1 MYIRRA
7 AKIQSEMEVALLT
20 LFRLF
25 TLLPLFTLPSQFK
38 LLKQW
43 HVWLYEQKVEWTGLY
58 WTWWYPLGC
67 YDYEVHLW
75 C

>member
-1 MYIRRA
+1 MVIPITLPMSCDKSPQRFFLFCTSA
-7 AKIQSEMEVALLT
+7 VTKIQSEMEVALLT

-43 HVWLYEQKVEWTGLY
+43 HVWLYEQKVEWT
-58 WTWWYPLGC
+58 
-67 YDYEVHLW
+67 
-75 C
+75 

>member
-1 MYIRRA
+1 
-7 AKIQSEMEVALLT
+7 MEVALLT

-25 TLLPLFTLPSQFK
+25 TLLPLFTLPSQ
-38 LLKQW
+38 LKQCY
-43 HVWLYEQKVEWTGLY
+43 VWLYEQKVEWTGLY